1 MIDSDSPRAWI
12 HQVHEN
18 LFVFQENQKSGEIEK
33 QRLAKIATM
42 SIKMM
47 QELSGNLLRK
57 VRCQIDRKNDLAQ
70 LCYVVTYIGNR
81 KGYFK
86 IYYVFFG
93 EVRITL
99 TISTVVVSQ

>member
-1 MIDSDSPRAWI
+1 M
-12 HQVHEN
+12 
-18 LFVFQENQKSGEIEK
+18 
-33 QRLAKIATM
+33 
-42 SIKMM
+42 
-47 QELSGNLLRK
+47 
-57 VRCQIDRKNDLAQ
+57 RCQIDRKNDLGQ

-93 EVRITL
+93 EVRITW

>member
-1 MIDSDSPRAWI
+1 M
-12 HQVHEN
+12 
-18 LFVFQENQKSGEIEK
+18 
-33 QRLAKIATM
+33 
-42 SIKMM
+42 
-47 QELSGNLLRK
+47 
-57 VRCQIDRKNDLAQ
+57 RCHFDRKNDLAQ

-99 TISTVVVSQ
+99 TISTVVASQSFLILPEVNLSRLNPQTVFTLTLTDEVFELFAAR

>member
-1 MIDSDSPRAWI
+1 M
-12 HQVHEN
+12 
-18 LFVFQENQKSGEIEK
+18 
-33 QRLAKIATM
+33 
-42 SIKMM
+42 
-47 QELSGNLLRK
+47 
-57 VRCQIDRKNDLAQ
+57 RCQIDRKNDLAQ

-99 TISTVVVSQ
+99 TISSVSVILNPAGSKPLKAQSTNCLH